1 MKTLSLKLDDILY
14 KETEQLLEMINKPR
28 NRYINEALHY
38 YNRIQRKKILSDR
51 LALESKLVS
60 GESMKVLKEFEILD
74 DYGRKKK

>member
-51 LALESKLVS
+51 LSLESKLVS